1 MMASVG
7 ENARAMIKKACNA
20 DESDV
25 CLFTG
30 SGATAA
36 IQKLVDMLE
45 VGPATCISDNM
56 SNNV

>member
-1 MMASVG
+1 
-7 ENARAMIKKACNA
+7 MIKKACNA